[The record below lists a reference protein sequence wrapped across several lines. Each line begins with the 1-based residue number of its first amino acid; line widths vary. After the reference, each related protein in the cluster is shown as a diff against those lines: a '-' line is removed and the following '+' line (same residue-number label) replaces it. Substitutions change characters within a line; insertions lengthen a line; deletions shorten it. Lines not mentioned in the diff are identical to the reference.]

1 LTQFGRRR
9 LLAGAAGALLVPQ
22 MLLAPRAF
30 AQRPGR
36 NYRIGNLYVADSATS
51 RPYEESF
58 LAGMRELGFERGRN
72 LIFDVRNCDGDQS
85 RLPAAVDEL
94 IALKPDLLLG
104 IEQTARV
111 MRSKTST
118 IPIVL
123 AQSNDPVAAGLI
135 KSLARPGGNVTGVAA
150 LTELMAAK
158 QIEMLG
164 QILPSL
170 KTIAIV
176 LDPGVPAAEL
186 IEQHVRAAAQ
196 TIHARVIRYLVKDRE
211 TLDQAFA
218 QIDRDRPDAI
228 AFSSGSGTLF
238 GFRQILV
245 ENAMRRRLPSSSVSS
260 SFADLGALFSYGPS
274 LLAMFRHA
282 ASYAARILNGA
293 NPAEL
298 PVEQPTVYELVVNL
312 RTARILGVAIP
323 QVVLLR
329 ADRVIE

>member
-1 LTQFGRRR
+1 MTQFGRRR

-36 NYRIGNLYVADSATS
+36 NYRIGNLYVADSASS

-58 LAGMRELGFERGRN
+58 LAGMRELGFEHGRN
-72 LIFDVRNCDGDQS
+72 LIYDVRNCDGDQS

-104 IEQTARV
+104 VEQTARV

-118 IPIVL
+118 IPIVAL
-123 AQSNDPVAAGLI
+123 SNDPVAAGLV

-164 QILPSL
+164 QILPGL
-170 KTIAIV
+170 KTIAV
-176 LDPGVPAAEL
+176 VFDPGVPAAER

-196 TIHARVIRYLVKDRE
+196 TIRARIIMYLVKDRE

-228 AFSSGSGTLF
+228 VFSSGSGTLF

-260 SFADLGALFSYGPS
+260 QLADLGALFSYGPS
-274 LLAMFRHA
+274 LLAMFRRA

-298 PVEQPTVYELVVNL
+298 PVEQPTVFELVVNL
-312 RTARILGVAIP
+312 RTARILGVTIP
-323 QVVLLR
+323 RAVLLR